1 MKIALIAVV
10 LIALGVYVGL
20 EMWSKHQQEVK
31 AAQVQELMRQLIG
44 SPKEYQTP
52 PQQPHTPWSPQGW

>member
-1 MKIALIAVV
+1 MIKIALIALAV
-10 LIALGVYVGL
+10 IAIGVFVGL

-44 SPKEYQTP
+44 SPTEYHTP
-52 PQQPHTPWSPQGW
+52 SQQPHTPWNP

>member
-10 LIALGVYVGL
+10 LIALGVFVGL
-20 EMWSKHQQEVK
+20 EMWTRHQQEVK

-44 SPKEYQTP
+44 SPKQYE
-52 PQQPHTPWSPQGW
+52 QPSTPWSPKGW

>member
-1 MKIALIAVV
+1 
-10 LIALGVYVGL
+10 VYVGL